1 MNCKNPNLKGI
12 LRSYV
17 QKGEQA
23 LIIFYLFCLA
33 ICIIWMYML
42 VYFNYTMGCLPV
54 LKNQAK
60 PTQYDDSN
68 LPMVSIIVP
77 ACNEEEHLEQSLLSR
92 LNQDYPRFELI
103 VINDRSTDGTKAI
116 IDRIAAMD
124 NRLIPLDITE
134 LPDGWL
140 GKVHALHQGAKLAKG
155 EWYLFSDADISFE
168 PDMLRLAVNYAQSQ
182 QVQHL
187 TCIPEAELYNDFWV
201 DVTCFGSLLLFCNSA
216 RIPDIN
222 QNKGEKAIGL
232 GAFNLVEAKVFN
244 QTKGFEWLK
253 MEPADDMGVG
263 LMLKEHGAKTRVA
276 DGLGLMKFSWY
287 ENLNQAFSGLE
298 KNCFGPGSQ
307 YSYLKQIGIVLF
319 LLAMGFLPSIA
330 LVLGLLSGD
339 VILIIISSLAWLTN
353 IIVAFTVPKASN
365 KEIPFY
371 LLLPVGIILIATIMA
386 NAAWKCFQNSG
397 VYWRGTLYPGK
408 ELRTGQRVKL

>member
-1 MNCKNPNLKGI
+1 M
-12 LRSYV
+12 
-17 QKGEQA
+17 
-23 LIIFYLFCLA
+23 IIFYLASFG
-33 ICIIWMYML
+33 ICVIWVYML
-42 VYFNYTMGCLPV
+42 VYLNYTMRCLPV
-54 LKNQAK
+54 LNKQVK
-60 PTQYDDSN
+60 PINYDDAE

-124 NRLIPLDITE
+124 SRLIPLDITE
-134 LPDGWL
+134 LPEGWL
-140 GKVHALHQGAKLAKG
+140 GKVHALHQGVKMAKG

-222 QNKGEKAIGL
+222 QDKGNNAIGL
-232 GAFNLVEAKVFN
+232 GAFNLVEARVFN

-253 MEPADDMGVG
+253 MESADDMGVG
-263 LMLKEHGAKTRVA
+263 FMLKQHGAKSRVA
-276 DGLGLMKFSWY
+276 DGMGLMKFAWY
-287 ENLNQAFSGLE
+287 QNLSQAFSGLE
-298 KNCFGPGSQ
+298 KNTFGPGSQ
-307 YSYLKQIGIVLF
+307 YSYLKQLGIVLF
-319 LLAMGFLPSIA
+319 LLAMGLLPTLA
-330 LVLGLLSGD
+330 LVLGLLSSD
-339 VILIIISSLAWLTN
+339 IILIISGSMAWLTN
-353 IIVAFTVPKASN
+353 IIVAFTVPKASY

-371 LLLPVGIILIATIMA
+371 LLLPIGIILIATIMA

-397 VYWRGTLYPGK
+397 VYWRGTLYPV
-408 ELRTGQRVKL
+408 EQLREGQRVKL

>member
-1 MNCKNPNLKGI
+1 
-12 LRSYV
+12 
-17 QKGEQA
+17 
-23 LIIFYLFCLA
+23 LIIFYLFSLA
-33 ICIIWMYML
+33 ICVIWVYML
-42 VYFNYTMGCLPV
+42 VYLNYTMHCLPV
-54 LKNQAK
+54 LNKQVK
-60 PTQYDDSN
+60 PINYDDAE

-124 NRLIPLDITE
+124 SRLIPLDITE

-140 GKVHALHQGAKLAKG
+140 GKVHALHQGVKLAKG

-222 QNKGEKAIGL
+222 QDKGNNAIGL
-232 GAFNLVEAKVFN
+232 GAFNLVEARVFN
-244 QTKGFEWLK
+244 QTIGFEWLK
-253 MEPADDMGVG
+253 MESADDMGVG
-263 LMLKEHGAKTRVA
+263 LMLNQHGAKSRVA
-276 DGLGLMKFSWY
+276 DGMGLMKFAWY
-287 ENLNQAFSGLE
+287 QNLSQAFSGLE
-298 KNCFGPGSQ
+298 KNTFGPGSQ
-307 YSYLKQIGIVLF
+307 YSYLKQLGIVLF
-319 LLAMGFLPSIA
+319 LLAMGLLPSIA
-330 LVLGLLSGD
+330 LVLGLLSSD
-339 VILIIISSLAWLTN
+339 IILILSGSMAWLTN
-353 IIVAFTVPKASN
+353 IIVAFTVPKASY
-365 KEIPFY
+365 KELPFY
-371 LLLPVGIILIATIMA
+371 LLLPFGIILIATIMA

-397 VYWRGTLYPGK
+397 VYWRGTLYPV
-408 ELRTGQRVKL
+408 EQLRAGQRVKL

>member
-1 MNCKNPNLKGI
+1 
-12 LRSYV
+12 
-17 QKGEQA
+17 

-33 ICIIWMYML
+33 ICVIWVYML
-42 VYFNYTMGCLPV
+42 VYLNYTMRCLPV
-54 LKNQAK
+54 LKNQVK
-60 PTQYDDSN
+60 PIYYDDAE

-77 ACNEEEHLEQSLLSR
+77 ACNEEERLEQSLLSR

-116 IDRIAAMD
+116 IDRIAAID
-124 NRLIPLDITE
+124 GRLIPINITE
-134 LPDGWL
+134 LPNGWL
-140 GKVHALHQGAKLAKG
+140 GKVHALHQGVKLAKG

-222 QNKGEKAIGL
+222 QDKGNNAIGL
-232 GAFNLVEAKVFN
+232 GAFNLVEARVFN

-263 LMLKEHGAKTRVA
+263 LMLNQHGAKSRVA
-276 DGLGLMKFSWY
+276 DGIGLMTFPWY
-287 ENLNQAFSGLE
+287 QNLKQMFCGLE
-298 KNCFGPGSQ
+298 KNTFGPGSQ

-319 LLAMGFLPSIA
+319 LLAMGLLPSIA
-330 LVLGLLSGD
+330 LVHGLLSSD
-339 VILIIISSLAWLTN
+339 IILIINGSMAWLTN
-353 IIVAFTVPKASN
+353 IIVAFTVPKASY
-365 KEIPFY
+365 KELPFY
-371 LLLPVGIILIATIMA
+371 LLLPFGIILIATIMA

-397 VYWRGTLYPGK
+397 VYWRGTLYPV
-408 ELRTGQRVKL
+408 EQLREGQRVKL